1 MSKTVSEPV
10 DDRNRNTGKKSR
22 HVNNRIPD
30 FEDFFQGKSSREKK
44 SGKGFIWRLI
54 KQDRRPVIGASILYL
69 FQNAYVWILPLII
82 SDVVDLLTVRPDN
95 FLWRILIDALLCTVL
110 IVQNIPVTV
119 WRNGLL
125 NKTIRTRSAEIKRS
139 VVRKL
144 QKLSITYH
152 REIEEGKIQSKILR
166 DIESVE
172 GYYRTLLFSFIPYI
186 IGAVVSSVIAVVKS
200 PMVAF
205 FFVII
210 IPVNLFV
217 SFAFRKKLRKGS
229 YELRKENEQLSAK
242 LTTTLQMMQLAK
254 SHGLVRLEDREVKK
268 RLEAVKQSGL
278 DLDKTNAWFGSASWV
293 CSQIFSVGCLFF
305 CVFLAWKG
313 YITPGEVVLFQTLFS
328 SISGSIM
335 TLIAIYPALV
345 SGREA
350 VSSITEIMQAEDLE
364 RDEKKIFMQ
373 NVEGRVDFENVCY
386 HYPNA
391 EKLVVNGFD
400 LHVRSGERIAIV
412 GSSGSGKSTVMNLI
426 IGLLSPTSGEIYV
439 DGVPMS
445 KMSMQSYRK
454 FLSVVPQNSI
464 LFSGTIR
471 ENITYGL
478 RAYDEETLQNAV
490 RDANILEFL
499 DQLPDGLNTA
509 VGEHGDRLSGG
520 QKQRVS
526 IARALIRDPKILILD
541 EATSALDNVS
551 EYHVQKAI
559 DKLVHA
565 RTTFIVA
572 HRLSTIRGADRI
584 VVMEEGKMVEVGTY
598 EELMAKGGRFCE
610 LEKMSRIRE
619 EEAKEA
625 LETVLR

>member
-1 MSKTVSEPV
+1 MPKTVSANVEESKLQ
-10 DDRNRNTGKKSR
+10 NAGKKGR
-22 HVNNRIPD
+22 HVNNKIPD
-30 FEDFFQGKSSREKK
+30 FEEFFQGKSSGTKK
-44 SGKGFIWRLI
+44 EGKDFVWRLI
-54 KQDRRPVIGASILYL
+54 KKDRRPIIWASILYL
-69 FQNAYVWILPLII
+69 LQNAYVWISPLII
-82 SDVVDLLTVRPDN
+82 SDVVDLLTEMPSN
-95 FLWRILIDALLCTVL
+95 FFGRLFVDALICFVL
-110 IVQNIPVTV
+110 LALNIPVTV

-125 NKTIRTRSAEIKRS
+125 NGTIRTRSAELKRA

-166 DIESVE
+166 DLENIE

-186 IGAVVSSVIAVVKS
+186 IGAVVSSAIAVWKN
-200 PMVAF
+200 PFVAL
-205 FFVII
+205 FFVVI
-210 IPVNLFV
+210 IPANVFV
-217 SFAFRKKLRKGS
+217 SLAFRKKLKKGS

-254 SHGLVRLEDREVKK
+254 SHGLVRMEDREVKK

-278 DLDKTNAWFGSASWV
+278 DLDKTNAWFGSASWL
-293 CSQIFSVGCLFF
+293 CSQIFSVGCLFL

-313 YITPGEVVLFQTLFS
+313 YVTPGEVVLFQTLFS

-350 VSSITEIMQAEDLE
+350 VSSIAEIMQADDLE
-364 RDEKKIFMQ
+364 RDEKKIFVQ
-373 NVEGRVDFENVCY
+373 KVEGKVDFEKVCY
-386 HYPNA
+386 HYPNS
-391 EKLVVNGFD
+391 EKLVVNDFT
-400 LHVRSGERIAIV
+400 LHVKKGERIAVV

-426 IGLLSPTSGEIYV
+426 IGLLSPTSGEVYI
-439 DGVPMS
+439 DGIPMS
-445 KMSMQSYRK
+445 EMSMQSYRK

-478 RAYDEETLQNAV
+478 RGYDEATLQRAV
-490 RDANILEFL
+490 ADANVNEFL
-499 DQLPDGLNTA
+499 SQLPDGLDTM

-559 DKLVHA
+559 DKLVQE

-572 HRLSTIRGADRI
+572 HRLSTIRNADRI
-584 VVMEEGKMVEVGTY
+584 VVMEDGKMTEVGTY
-598 EELMAKGGRFCE
+598 DELMALGGRFCE
-610 LEKMSRIRE
+610 LEKMNRIRN
-619 EEAKEA
+619 EEAAAA
-625 LETVLR
+625 LNA